1 MNKQQPQQKEK
12 AMKPDDSAGIN
23 MSGHVLIK
31 DKQTGEVLLNKRN
44 AIHYGNMAALVAAAI
59 TQSRSLTSDSTAYVH
74 RLAFG
79 NGATAVDAS
88 GRVVY
93 RTPRVSES
101 YNESASLYN
110 RTYFK
115 DISEDSDSNDPNRIE
130 VIPGNSYTD
139 LRITCPLGFNEPA
152 GQDLFDTSTDNQGD
166 FVFDEIA
173 LYSFANDISDAVML
187 THVVFHPV
195 QKSANR
201 SIEIVYTL
209 RIQLN

>member
-1 MNKQQPQQKEK
+1 MSVDLLKNIEFKGYVEIFDKETKQCLVSK
-12 AMKPDDSAGIN
+12 S
-23 MSGHVLIK
+23 
-31 DKQTGEVLLNKRN
+31 N

-59 TQSRSLTSDSTAYVH
+59 TPSRSLTNDSTAYVH
-74 RLAFG
+74 RVAFG

-115 DISEDSDSNDPNRIE
+115 EIFEDSDSAAPNKIE

-139 LRITCPLGFNEPA
+139 LRITCTLGFNEPA